1 MGSYICIKNLFII
14 LYYTWQTALKVFSSY
29 GKTAVQIPR
38 AGASLHRSYQ
48 LKIAYCI
55 TVSFKTFFSAV
66 LPALVLYR
74 IFTCTPYILFRQQHI
89 PFSKVF
95 IVQCYT
101 ACSRIHNNISPAEVM
116 SILYMLF
123 NQPILCCQT
132 SLHPREYLLR
142 SWTEFVIQIQENA
155 FFFLRFWSPGC
166 MSQID
171 IADPID
177 STDVLSTHS
186 KALSCWFTVT
196 SFSQIIYRAVDLHT
210 LSSCS
215 LLSPAVCLAVRVG
228 LQNVK
233 YFVWACWGAQ
243 KPFSSRAQGFESQL
257 GTPKLNS
264 ASWWQELPHSWP
276 GPQQSGDF
284 SVQGFSW
291 GFP

>member
-95 IVQCYT
+95 IVNAT
-101 ACSRIHNNISPAEVM
+101 PHVAGSTTIFP
-116 SILYMLF
+116 
-123 NQPILCCQT
+123 
-132 SLHPREYLLR
+132 LLR
-142 SWTEFVIQIQENA
+142 SWAFSTCCSTNQFSAVRPAYLPGSTSWGAERSLSFRSRKMP

-233 YFVWACWGAQ
+233 YFVWACWGAL

-264 ASWWQELPHSWP
+264 ASWWQELPHSWH